1 MELETHPYIIMKSTC
16 PVLASVNVE
25 DQSGSLYDHQFEVK
39 YVSKSFRTDYLLN
52 VLLTSQGAVDFDAN
66 DPSNTRKLGREE
78 LRVEDLIFRRIRPSD
93 LSNLD
98 SSFMSD

>member
-52 VLLTSQGAVDFDAN
+52 VLLTS
-66 DPSNTRKLGREE
+66 
-78 LRVEDLIFRRIRPSD
+78 
-93 LSNLD
+93 
-98 SSFMSD
+98 